1 MGMQVFDNV
10 SGGKGTQLMS
20 RQLHRSVIKEQLAP
34 FWVDMCHL
42 LSQCRLP
49 WSLHFLCFQRGT
61 ANEGSP
67 SFSIPTIGLLRKK
80 TRSKIHLQQW
90 NVRVLESQVTID
102 VKLVYPHAALIFT
115 QFNNRTSVCC
125 HYE

>member
-1 MGMQVFDNV
+1 
-10 SGGKGTQLMS
+10 MS

-42 LSQCRLP
+42 LSQYSLP
-49 WSLHFLCFQRGT
+49 WSLQFPQLSKGGQQTWVF
-61 ANEGSP
+61 P
-67 SFSIPTIGLLRKK
+67 PFKIPKIGLLRKRK
-80 TRSKIHLQQW
+80 VAEIHLQHW
-90 NVRVLESQVTID
+90 NVRVLESLVTID

-125 HYE
+125 LYE